1 MQYNYHILN
10 RDKVEKGRL
19 GLRCRNFLNSPRMES
34 PGRWNGMQVQ
44 PDGTTNSH
52 AACSKPSQPQWSETC
67 RPPVVVACL
76 VAVGERRLVCTST
89 TGDSQHLG
97 AEAEQRSLTYR
108 HNHDERPGQETR
120 EADKDSGWRAG
131 RAARPTPP
139 VRCGVRAAR
148 GNDKATTPYYI
159 YYSTHQYI
167 TRYMPVRCNG

>member
-1 MQYNYHILN
+1 MYASVMQYNYHILN

-76 VAVGERRLVCTST
+76 VGERRLLCTST

-97 AEAEQRSLTYR
+97 AEAEQRMLTYR
-108 HNHDERPGQETR
+108 HNHDERPGQEPR
-120 EADKDSGWRAG
+120 EEDRRGVASRTG
-131 RAARPTPP
+131 RPR
-139 VRCGVRAAR
+139 RR
-148 GNDKATTPYYI
+148 
-159 YYSTHQYI
+159 
-167 TRYMPVRCNG
+167 